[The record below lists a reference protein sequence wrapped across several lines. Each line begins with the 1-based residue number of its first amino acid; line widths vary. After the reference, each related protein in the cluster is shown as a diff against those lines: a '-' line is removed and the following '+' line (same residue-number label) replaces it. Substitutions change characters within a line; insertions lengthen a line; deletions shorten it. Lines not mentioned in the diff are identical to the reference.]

1 MIIFLFF
8 HILTC
13 TNPMI
18 LLDDKLQALTFSLIS
33 QLFAYFKLLVLFIS
47 ITSSHKYGNS
57 NSNSNSFRVII
68 VKIIISKVNISKFD
82 NTNANIKNLKKS
94 ESVSTKTMSSLESTA
109 SSGFASIFF
118 IKNLSGTNYNAGR
131 QASAALS
138 YIYWVLYVSKQY
150 FSIKVCKKTYQQL
163 YHTFLEPSGTN

>member
-47 ITSSHKYGNS
+47 ITSSHKYGNR

-82 NTNANIKNLKKS
+82 NTNANIKNKKS
-94 ESVSTKTMSSLESTA
+94 EKIRICINKDYVIIREY
-109 SSGFASIFF
+109 SIIRFCKYFF
-118 IKNLSGTNYNAGR
+118 Y
-131 QASAALS
+131 
-138 YIYWVLYVSKQY
+138 
-150 FSIKVCKKTYQQL
+150 KKPIRNKL
-163 YHTFLEPSGTN
+163 

>member
-1 MIIFLFF
+1 MIIFLFL

-18 LLDDKLQALTFSLIS
+18 LLDDKLHALTFSLIS
-33 QLFAYFKLLVLFIS
+33 QSFAYFKFLVLFIS

-82 NTNANIKNLKKS
+82 NTNANIKNKKS
-94 ESVSTKTMSSLESTA
+94 EKIRICINKDYVIIREY
-109 SSGFASIFF
+109 SIIRFCKYFF
-118 IKNLSGTNYNAGR
+118 YKKPIR
-131 QASAALS
+131 
-138 YIYWVLYVSKQY
+138 SK
-150 FSIKVCKKTYQQL
+150 L
-163 YHTFLEPSGTN
+163 